1 AVMVREYLQEIAQ
14 RPSPQGAL
22 VKALLVLGAQDIGS
36 RDIPNQNEGWGRV
49 NLRNSLA
56 PPGGQGIWVDDRS
69 VMSGT
74 GNSKSYSFNVSQ
86 SSGLFKAVLTWSDE
100 RGSRFSNSQL
110 VNDLDLEITA
120 PDGTVYLGN
129 DFANGRSAT
138 GGTRDSV
145 NNLEVVLIDNA
156 AQGTWTVKVKDAQ
169 HSGSRTQ
176 PYAIAVLGHGVNDLR
191 PDPKVVPEA
200 FEMNVAIPQVDDPVQ
215 LTTSF
220 FNFGNVKA
228 DAFPVAF
235 EVDGTEL
242 SRTTMELGAGSAKVV
257 MWPWTPQAAG
267 ETTLSF
273 IIDPDDDMEEI
284 REDNNRLDVQVNVTA
299 PGVKLQTAT
308 PVQTLASSSV
318 TTTSWNI
325 SLTNTALIPTNA
337 SMQTGEVLH
346 VESGQV
352 MPWYVGSTES
362 NFSMEGQ
369 ATESITV
376 TLVHPDPPAP
386 GSYRIDLLALDVD
399 NSVDYPLDITLVVPE
414 LSEADL
420 AFDYQVV
427 PVHPT
432 DPTNMTVRFYNN
444 GNAPIGYDLFLEAPS
459 GWQAGFTNL
468 GSEAGALSG
477 STGLINSEAYRAVGL
492 MFTPPQVMT
501 AAGAERI
508 VRLTAVSQT
517 ENAELEVFEIPIR
530 VMAIEDVLINVES
543 NLGTLRPDSTITL
556 QYSLEHKGN
565 VELDLTPSFELPGGW
580 SVSSSLEVVNLPWAT
595 SKNLLYTL
603 EAGSNARSGTV
614 KLHLDNGSSRFTW
627 TGQLN
632 VEALPEPTL
641 TFVSLELQD
650 GTTFTNPQG
659 SGTHPSGENLKFT
672 WLLSNEA
679 ETVWNP
685 SASLRL
691 DAGLFGDCTPVEPV
705 GKGDVSPVVCNLVID
720 QDMAPMSEPSF
731 TVILNDGGI
740 EETTN
745 VGLLV
750 ATNEQ
755 VAWGLDAVP
764 LFTTGQEREIT
775 VEITNVGNTPFQRQ
789 LVVGAPEAWSASI
802 DGEDIV
808 DLDVGQSSLMR
819 ISLRADSPGEASIS
833 LSLAQSPASEA
844 TYGFTVTSSGEPI
857 GTSSESGL
865 NSALTVGLLVL
876 VLLVA
881 FGFLG
886 AQVIRNR
893 NGPRPTSAAPVF
905 HPVLPV
911 PVSQSP
917 AVPLAA
923 PQPASPVPAKVPA
936 APSAPAATA
945 PPPMCWTCRQPVTTA
960 MIGCPSCGARYHA
973 DGFNGCGAHEIETC
987 VNCGAASS
995 TFVDA

>member
-1 AVMVREYLQEIAQ
+1 
-14 RPSPQGAL
+14 
-22 VKALLVLGAQDIGS
+22 
-36 RDIPNQNEGWGRV
+36 
-49 NLRNSLA
+49 
-56 PPGGQGIWVDDRS
+56 
-69 VMSGT
+69 
-74 GNSKSYSFNVSQ
+74 
-86 SSGLFKAVLTWSDE
+86 
-100 RGSRFSNSQL
+100 
-110 VNDLDLEITA
+110 
-120 PDGTVYLGN
+120 
-129 DFANGRSAT
+129 
-138 GGTRDSV
+138 
-145 NNLEVVLIDNA
+145 
-156 AQGTWTVKVKDAQ
+156 
-169 HSGSRTQ
+169 
-176 PYAIAVLGHGVNDLR
+176 
-191 PDPKVVPEA
+191 
-200 FEMNVAIPQVDDPVQ
+200 
-215 LTTSF
+215 
-220 FNFGNVKA
+220 
-228 DAFPVAF
+228 
-235 EVDGTEL
+235 
-242 SRTTMELGAGSAKVV
+242 
-257 MWPWTPQAAG
+257 
-267 ETTLSF
+267 
-273 IIDPDDDMEEI
+273 
-284 REDNNRLDVQVNVTA
+284 
-299 PGVKLQTAT
+299 
-308 PVQTLASSSV
+308 
-318 TTTSWNI
+318 
-325 SLTNTALIPTNA
+325 
-337 SMQTGEVLH
+337 
-346 VESGQV
+346 
-352 MPWYVGSTES
+352 
-362 NFSMEGQ
+362 
-369 ATESITV
+369 
-376 TLVHPDPPAP
+376 
-386 GSYRIDLLALDVD
+386 
-399 NSVDYPLDITLVVPE
+399 
-414 LSEADL
+414 
-420 AFDYQVV
+420 
-427 PVHPT
+427 
-432 DPTNMTVRFYNN
+432 
-444 GNAPIGYDLFLEAPS
+444 
-459 GWQAGFTNL
+459 
-468 GSEAGALSG
+468 
-477 STGLINSEAYRAVGL
+477 
-492 MFTPPQVMT
+492 MT

-530 VMAIEDVLINVES
+530 VMAIEDVLI
-543 NLGTLRPDSTITL
+543 
-556 QYSLEHKGN
+556 
-565 VELDLTPSFELPGGW
+565 
-580 SVSSSLEVVNLPWAT
+580 
-595 SKNLLYTL
+595 
-603 EAGSNARSGTV
+603 
-614 KLHLDNGSSRFTW
+614 
-627 TGQLN
+627 N

-755 VAWGLDAVP
+755 VAWDLDAVP

-833 LSLAQSPASEA
+833 LTLAQSPASEA
-844 TYGFTVTSSGEPI
+844 TYSFTVTSSGEPI

-893 NGPRPTSAAPVF
+893 NGPRPTSAAPAF

-911 PVSQSP
+911 PVAQSP
-917 AVPLAA
+917 AVPLA
-923 PQPASPVPAKVPA
+923 PQPASPVPAKAPA
-936 APSAPAATA
+936 APAAPAATA

>member
-1 AVMVREYLQEIAQ
+1 
-14 RPSPQGAL
+14 
-22 VKALLVLGAQDIGS
+22 
-36 RDIPNQNEGWGRV
+36 
-49 NLRNSLA
+49 
-56 PPGGQGIWVDDRS
+56 
-69 VMSGT
+69 
-74 GNSKSYSFNVSQ
+74 
-86 SSGLFKAVLTWSDE
+86 
-100 RGSRFSNSQL
+100 
-110 VNDLDLEITA
+110 
-120 PDGTVYLGN
+120 
-129 DFANGRSAT
+129 
-138 GGTRDSV
+138 
-145 NNLEVVLIDNA
+145 
-156 AQGTWTVKVKDAQ
+156 
-169 HSGSRTQ
+169 
-176 PYAIAVLGHGVNDLR
+176 
-191 PDPKVVPEA
+191 
-200 FEMNVAIPQVDDPVQ
+200 
-215 LTTSF
+215 
-220 FNFGNVKA
+220 
-228 DAFPVAF
+228 
-235 EVDGTEL
+235 
-242 SRTTMELGAGSAKVV
+242 
-257 MWPWTPQAAG
+257 
-267 ETTLSF
+267 
-273 IIDPDDDMEEI
+273 
-284 REDNNRLDVQVNVTA
+284 
-299 PGVKLQTAT
+299 
-308 PVQTLASSSV
+308 
-318 TTTSWNI
+318 
-325 SLTNTALIPTNA
+325 
-337 SMQTGEVLH
+337 
-346 VESGQV
+346 
-352 MPWYVGSTES
+352 
-362 NFSMEGQ
+362 
-369 ATESITV
+369 
-376 TLVHPDPPAP
+376 
-386 GSYRIDLLALDVD
+386 
-399 NSVDYPLDITLVVPE
+399 
-414 LSEADL
+414 
-420 AFDYQVV
+420 
-427 PVHPT
+427 
-432 DPTNMTVRFYNN
+432 
-444 GNAPIGYDLFLEAPS
+444 
-459 GWQAGFTNL
+459 
-468 GSEAGALSG
+468 
-477 STGLINSEAYRAVGL
+477 
-492 MFTPPQVMT
+492 
-501 AAGAERI
+501 
-508 VRLTAVSQT
+508 
-517 ENAELEVFEIPIR
+517 EVFEIPIR

-580 SVSSSLEVVNLPWAT
+580 SVASSLEVVNLPWAT

-720 QDMAPMSEPSF
+720 RDMAPMSEPSF

-740 EETTN
+740 EETTT

-755 VAWGLDAVP
+755 VAWDLDAVP

-833 LSLAQSPASEA
+833 LTLAQSPASEA
-844 TYGFTVTSSGEPI
+844 TYSFTVTSSGEPI

-893 NGPRPTSAAPVF
+893 NGPRPTSAAPAF

-911 PVSQSP
+911 PAAQSP
-917 AVPLAA
+917 AVPLA

-936 APSAPAATA
+936 APSAPPATA